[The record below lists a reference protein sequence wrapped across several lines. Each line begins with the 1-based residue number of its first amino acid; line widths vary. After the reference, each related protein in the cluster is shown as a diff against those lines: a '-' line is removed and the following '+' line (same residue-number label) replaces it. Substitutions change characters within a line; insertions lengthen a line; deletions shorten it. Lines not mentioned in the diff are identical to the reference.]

1 MADEICVREI
11 DEVKC
16 ASCGASMVFAPDAGA
31 LKCDHCGRIEEVED
45 RSFAEEKDF
54 FLTTSGNWGGEACAY
69 KCDSCY
75 AVTVFPKG
83 EIAGKCPFC
92 GASNVLSLQDMA
104 GIKPNAVVPFALTRD
119 EAKTYYKKWI
129 RKKLYAP
136 RKLKKDFVADN
147 VNGIYV
153 PCWTYDTK
161 TYSSYVGR
169 FGEYY
174 YVTVGS
180 GKNRRT
186 VRRTRWY
193 TVSGN
198 YDEAFDDIVVGSG
211 EKITQS
217 QLESVMPFS
226 TGRAVKYSAKY
237 LSGFSAERYT
247 VGVRECFESAKN
259 FMERAIKGKIVSRY
273 HPDVIDYLN
282 VTTTYADVTYK
293 YVLLP
298 VWLCSFKYKGKSY
311 GFLVNGE
318 TGKTK
323 GKAPVSWLKV
333 LLTILGIIAVV
344 GTLVYLLQ

>member
-1 MADEICVREI
+1 MD
-11 DEVKC
+11 DEVYVRGIDKVKC
-16 ASCGASMVFAPDAGA
+16 SSCGASMTFAPDVGA
-31 LKCDHCGRIEEVED
+31 LKCEHCGRIEEVLD
-45 RSFAEEKDF
+45 KSFAEEKDF
-54 FLTTSGNWGGEACAY
+54 FAVVDGWDGEACAY

-104 GIKPNAVVPFALTRD
+104 GVKPNAVVPFALTRD
-119 EAKTYYKKWI
+119 EAKVYYKKWI
-129 RKKLYAP
+129 RKRLYAP

-169 FGEYY
+169 LGEYY

-193 TVSGN
+193 TVSGKW
-198 YDEAFDDIVVGSG
+198 DEAFDDIVVESG

-226 TGRAVKYSAKY
+226 TGRAVKYDAKY
-237 LSGFSAERYT
+237 LSGFLAERYT
-247 VGVRECFESAKN
+247 LGVRECYELAKN
-259 FMERAIKGKIVSRY
+259 FMERVIKNNIVSRY
-273 HPDVIDYLN
+273 RPDVIDYLN
-282 VTTTYADVTYK
+282 VNTTYADVTYK

-298 VWLCSFKYKGKSY
+298 VWLCSFKYKGKEY

-333 LLTILGIIAVV
+333 LLTVLGTIAVV
-344 GTLVYLLQ
+344 GTIVYLL